1 MVQQERIQK
10 IISDLNQFEFVH
22 FENSNRTLHL
32 QHNLLIPFETRLEQ
46 CNQSLPRLKQLLLN
60 KNCPITTIISNRCW
74 IRGTLENNTFGRTN
88 TNSFRDF
95 LSALKENNSVTVLQ
109 LTATYWS
116 GEISDLCHYL
126 QGNQTIRKFKLCSM
140 LYNIRNLLQSIA
152 KSSII
157 DFDLSEN
164 HFNYREGIHFKEIL
178 PLLKLKS
185 LDLTRNKTHNK
196 RFQNQILYGLS
207 RNIFLQELYIDDLSP
222 ENRQKLE
229 QSLLINRFIQKSFQI
244 YLKNYGPKRLGLFG
258 KIDDDTFI
266 QLSRDPTKPKPLDRD
281 VRTYISQFI
290 PRTIQKGGFE
300 YFLLWMEN
308 VQKCIR
314 SPTKHPIG
322 ELVPTEPHIQFF
334 RRNLEILPKAIQKLG
349 LYAKSNNIV
358 RTGRKSPFTN
368 LSFGQTQKR
377 GRKRKRT

>member
-10 IISDLNQFEFVH
+10 IISDLNQFDFVH
-22 FENSNRTLHL
+22 FENSNRTLYLEHIF
-32 QHNLLIPFETRLEQ
+32 LIPFETRLQQ
-46 CNQSLPRLKQLLLN
+46 CNQSLPYLKQLLLN
-60 KNCPITTIISNRCW
+60 KNCPVTTLIFNRCW
-74 IRGTLENNTFGRTN
+74 IRGTVENKIFGRTN
-88 TNSFRDF
+88 RNSFREF
-95 LSALKENNSVTVLQ
+95 LNALKENNSVTTLQ
-109 LTATYWS
+109 LTAMYNP

-126 QGNQTIRKFKLCSM
+126 RGNKTIRKFKICSI
-140 LYNIRNLLQSIA
+140 LYDIRNLLQSIE

-157 DFDLSEN
+157 ELDISEN
-164 HFNYREGIHFKEIL
+164 HLNHREGPHFKEFL
-178 PLLKLKS
+178 PTLKLKS
-185 LDLTRNKTHNK
+185 LDLTINQTRNTQ
-196 RFQNQILYGLS
+196 FQNQILYGLA
-207 RNIFLQELYIDDLSP
+207 RNIFLQKLYIDDLSP

-244 YLKNYGPKRLGLFG
+244 YLKNYGPKRLGILG
-258 KIDDDTFI
+258 KIDGDTFI